1 MVQSTDN
8 QAGVDRIERSM
19 PSLEQLEQSLR
30 SKRDFG
36 KLLEVHTQPS
46 GRARQ
51 IADGYVRLVEKV
63 VLEYQ
68 ESRTQLVAFLADG
81 TADHEHRAQDH
92 FESCVQSLHRAMEYL
107 EHLRRFGYKRRDGTP
122 FIPRPRELEVLR
134 DSIRAKVRDMR
145 DAVEHLDRDILEGRL
160 PETAKVGI
168 HLGWEK
174 ASLSSLTLDYA
185 DVARWIT
192 QLHEYAALLSLVH
205 LVASP
210 APPKDDANDA

>member
-8 QAGVDRIERSM
+8 QAGVDRIKRSM
-19 PSLEQLEQSLR
+19 PSLEHLEQSLR
-30 SKRDFG
+30 SKRDLG
-36 KLLEVHTQPS
+36 KVMGVHAQPS

-68 ESRTQLVAFLADG
+68 ESRTNLVAFLATG
-81 TADHEHRAQDH
+81 TADHEYRAQDH

-107 EHLRRFGYKRRDGTP
+107 EQLRRFGYKRSDGTP
-122 FIPRPRELEVLR
+122 FIPKPRELQVLR
-134 DSIRAKVRDMR
+134 DSTRTQVRHMR
-145 DAVEHLDRDILEGRL
+145 DAVEHLDKDILEGRL
-160 PETAKVGI
+160 QETAKVGI

-174 ASLSSLTLDYA
+174 ASLSSLTLGYT

-192 QLHEYAALLSLVH
+192 QLHEYAALLSRVH
-205 LVASP
+205 LVVGPTA
-210 APPKDDANDA
+210 PKDDANDA